1 MTLLWCLLAL
11 AAAGDRPAEV
21 TWRPAEPRQGS
32 FAVVTVRP
40 EPGGEPVTSVT
51 GMLAGQPLHFA
62 PTGDGGWWAIG
73 AVPVDT
79 RESLPLTMTLER
91 PGADGEHVF
100 HRIPVR
106 PAAFPVETLTVA
118 RRFTE
123 PPDSALAARIAVEFA
138 AAREVSRR
146 SHETPRLWVGPFTRP
161 AAGRVSSPYGVGRE
175 LNGTVQ
181 SRHTGVDLSGRR
193 GDPVV
198 AANRGVVALIGDF
211 YYAGNVVYL
220 DHGRGLVTAYLHLS
234 AVDVAQGDTVTAGQP
249 IGRIGA
255 TGRVT
260 GPHLHWIARYG
271 SVSADGLSLLE
282 LEVPESRQ
290 SAVGSRP

>member
-1 MTLLWCLLAL
+1 MTPLWCALAL
-11 AAAGDRPAEV
+11 AAVGDAAAEV
-21 TWRPAEPRQGS
+21 SWRPTEPQQGS

-40 EPGGEPVTSVT
+40 DSGEAPVTSVT

-62 PTGDGGWWAIG
+62 ATGDGGWWAIG
-73 AVPVDT
+73 AIPVDA

-91 PGADGEHVF
+91 GGADGEHLF
-100 HRIPVR
+100 HRVPVR
-106 PAAFPVETLTVA
+106 RSAFPVETLSVA

-123 PPDSALAARIAVEFA
+123 PPDSALAARIATEFT

-146 SHETPRLWVGPFTRP
+146 SHETPRLWEGPFVRP

-175 LNGTVQ
+175 LNGRVQ
-181 SRHTGVDLSGRR
+181 SRHTGVDLSGRQ

-198 AANRGVVALIGDF
+198 AANRGIVALIGDF
-211 YYAGNVVYL
+211 YYGGNVVYL

-234 AVDVAQGDTVTAGQP
+234 AVGVVQGDTVAAGQP
-249 IGRIGA
+249 IGRVGA

-282 LEVPESRQ
+282 LEVP
-290 SAVGSRP
+290 